1 MGSILFI
8 LILGALA
15 FGVIF
20 CAVKLRGIPK
30 DSVENR
36 NKRIPYIVLMVICI
50 IFFVLLAAM
59 IGFIAFISYSIA
71 VHGM

>member
-8 LILGALA
+8 LILGVLA

-20 CAVKLRGIPK
+20 CAVKLHRIPK
-30 DSVENR
+30 DTVENR
-36 NKRIPYIVLMVICI
+36 NKRVPYIVLMIICI
-50 IFFVLLAAM
+50 IFFVLLAALV
-59 IGFIAFISYSIA
+59 GFIAWIGYNIA

>member
-20 CAVKLRGIPK
+20 CAVKLHKIPK
-30 DSVENR
+30 DTIENR
-36 NKRIPYIVLMVICI
+36 NKRVPYFVLMIICI
-50 IFFVLLAAM
+50 IFFVLLAAL
-59 IGFIAFISYSIA
+59 IGFIAWIGYSIS

>member
-8 LILGALA
+8 LILGTLA

-20 CAVKLRGIPK
+20 CAVKLHRIPK
-30 DSVENR
+30 DTIENR
-36 NKRIPYIVLMVICI
+36 NKRVPYIVLMIICI
-50 IFFVLLAAM
+50 IFFVLLAALV
-59 IGFIAFISYSIA
+59 GFIAWIGYNIA